1 MEIES
6 NRHTQS
12 PETIMKFLNEN
23 PEGDDWASDF
33 STNDFTFLNPVK
45 AKFTRNHYETQL
57 KSLEKH
63 EADFHSKF
71 EEYKK
76 FNPESEASQEEIK
89 KLNNIQYNDTFENGE
104 EDGPD
109 LSIGVQNWK
118 KFYQQDDMEIL
129 YDPIQDIELEDRYVK
144 KKKRLPF
151 EDGQSSWK
159 YNLDS
164 FGALNCSYCFCRLAY
179 SNFAAISY
187 PGDVTGDKIEGF
199 VVDQTYDTILINMA
213 NPRIVDSNIQW
224 YKILTGIDDKKIN
237 KKGDKNTRQNK
248 FTQQMEDSEEL
259 THKQNQLDL
268 KNMDLQQISYDIKN
282 PDMVFDVDCKSCLKT
297 IGEYYFDKKVYF
309 IQGAIE
315 GTG

>member
-109 LSIGVQNWK
+109 LSIGV
-118 KFYQQDDMEIL
+118 
-129 YDPIQDIELEDRYVK
+129 
-144 KKKRLPF
+144 
-151 EDGQSSWK
+151 
-159 YNLDS
+159 
-164 FGALNCSYCFCRLAY
+164 
-179 SNFAAISY
+179 
-187 PGDVTGDKIEGF
+187 
-199 VVDQTYDTILINMA
+199 
-213 NPRIVDSNIQW
+213 
-224 YKILTGIDDKKIN
+224 
-237 KKGDKNTRQNK
+237 
-248 FTQQMEDSEEL
+248 
-259 THKQNQLDL
+259 
-268 KNMDLQQISYDIKN
+268 
-282 PDMVFDVDCKSCLKT
+282 
-297 IGEYYFDKKVYF
+297 
-309 IQGAIE
+309 
-315 GTG
+315 